1 MKNWLAFPQKHQ
13 AKHKFGKYLYRVK
26 MGIKKG
32 TLLVSALLLTTVC
45 QAETA
50 EEETAEEKGLAIAIQ
65 YDQRD
70 LGFSDLTANMTMTL
84 RNKHGDETTRLIRI
98 KTLEVADDGDKSLSI
113 FDTPADIKGTA
124 MLTFSHKLAPDD
136 QWLYLPALKRVK
148 RISSRNKS
156 GPFMGSEFAFED
168 LGSQETE
175 KFKYKYLRDE
185 IIDGKDCFVVERF
198 PQYKYSGYK
207 RQEAWYDKKEYRLI
221 KIVFYDRKNSLLKTL
236 DYSNYQKYLDKH
248 WRAGKMH
255 VQNHQTNKS
264 TTLLWKNYK
273 FKIGLSDRDFN
284 KNALKR
290 AR

>member
-1 MKNWLAFPQKHQ
+1 MKNLLVLLQKPQAEHQLRKRLYAFSK
-13 AKHKFGKYLYRVK
+13 KRVTK
-26 MGIKKG
+26 GVKKSV
-32 TLLVSALLLTTVC
+32 LLVSALLLTTVC

-50 EEETAEEKGLAIAIQ
+50 EEKGLAIAKQ

-70 LGFSDLTANMTMTL
+70 IGFSDLTANMTMTL
-84 RNKHGDETTRLIRI
+84 RNKQGDETTRLIRI
-98 KTLEVADDGDKSLSI
+98 KTLEVAGDGDKSLSI

-124 MLTFSHKLAPDD
+124 MLTFSHKLDPDD

-175 KFKYKYLRDE
+175 KFKYKYLHDE
-185 IIDGKDCFVVERF
+185 VINGQDCFVVERF
-198 PQYKYSGYK
+198 PQYKYSGYT

-221 KIVFYDRKNSLLKTL
+221 KIVFYDRKNTLLKTL
-236 DYSNYQKYLDKH
+236 EYSNYQKYLDKH

-255 VQNHQTNKS
+255 VKNHQTNKS

-273 FKIGLSDRDFN
+273 FKTGLSDRDFD
-284 KNALKR
+284 KNTLKR
-290 AR
+290 AK

>member
-1 MKNWLAFPQKHQ
+1 MKNLLVLLQKPQAERQLRKRLSAFSK
-13 AKHKFGKYLYRVK
+13 KRVT
-26 MGIKKG
+26 KG
-32 TLLVSALLLTTVC
+32 VTKSALLVSALLLTTVC

-50 EEETAEEKGLAIAIQ
+50 EEKGLAIAKQ

-70 LGFSDLTANMTMTL
+70 LGFSDLTADMTMTL

-98 KTLEVADDGDKSLSI
+98 KTLEVTGDGDKSLSI

-124 MLTFSHKLAPDD
+124 MLTFSHKLDPDD

-185 IIDGKDCFVVERF
+185 VINGQDCFVVERF
-198 PQYKYSGYK
+198 PLYKYSGYT

-221 KIVFYDRKNSLLKTL
+221 KIVFYDRKNALLKTL

-255 VQNHQTNKS
+255 VNNHQTNKS

-273 FKIGLSDRDFN
+273 FKTGLSERDFD
-284 KNALKR
+284 KNTLKR
-290 AR
+290 AK